1 LSNTAVILCGGRGR
15 RLGTLGEKSPKI
27 MSPVNDYPIIW
38 YTILKLHEAGVRH
51 FILPL
56 GYKGEQI
63 QGYID
68 KTFSQLDVRIDAIY
82 TGENSSIGK
91 RIYMVKHLIPNQPFL
106 LINGDCLFDFNLS
119 DLVTLHKKNS
129 SLATL
134 ATCEVNS
141 QYGLILV
148 RNEKVISFS
157 RDSKVKAFIINDKNN
172 EDLFGYVNAGITLLN
187 LECLE
192 EIDLIKTVNFEK
204 DLFPILIDKK
214 RVSFFPITSY
224 WFAVETQKDLDLVN
238 GIDNQISI
246 GSKKLKN
253 KLLKVQAKLDIAF

>member
-1 LSNTAVILCGGRGR
+1 MVNTAVILCGGRGR
-15 RLGTLGEKSPKI
+15 RLGSLGDKNPKI
-27 MSPVNDYPIIW
+27 MAQVNDRPIIW
-38 YTILKLHEAGVRH
+38 YSILKLYASGVRH

-68 KTFSQLDVRIDAIY
+68 KNFNQLNVRIDAIY

-91 RIYMVKHLIPNQPFL
+91 RIHMVKHLIPNQPFL
-106 LINGDCLFDFNLS
+106 LVNGDCLFDFNL
-119 DLVTLHKKNS
+119 DELCLLHKKNS

-134 ATCEVNS
+134 ATCEINS

-148 RNEKVISFS
+148 KNNQVISFS
-157 RDSKVKAFIINDKNN
+157 RDSKVKSFLINDKNN
-172 EDLFGYVNAGITLLN
+172 DELIGYVNAGITLLN
-187 LECLE
+187 LECLQ
-192 EIDLIKTVNFEK
+192 EINLNKTLNFEK

-214 RVSFFPITSY
+214 KVSFFPIKSY

-238 GIDNQISI
+238 SVDNETAL
-246 GSKKLKN
+246 GSKELKD
-253 KLLKVQAKLDIAF
+253 KLLKVQAKLDIEF